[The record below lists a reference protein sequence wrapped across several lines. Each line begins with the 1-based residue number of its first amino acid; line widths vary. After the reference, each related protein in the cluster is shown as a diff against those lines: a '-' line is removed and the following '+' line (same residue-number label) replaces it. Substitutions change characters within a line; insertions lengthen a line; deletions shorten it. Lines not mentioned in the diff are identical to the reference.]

1 MKFFLLSL
9 AVHGAVYANLI
20 ECQQTLFV
28 LNQVLV
34 LYDDSPTSTPNYDAI
49 AEKFAEE
56 FLQEP
61 NSFFQLQYQIPIFI
75 GLVLLFSILL
85 FVYCRLYCNTKEE
98 EEKEIQVYTL
108 TTTNPGFIG
117 SQESLPFED
126 MNIEDYV
133 HFNKEK
139 SKVLVEIEHFS
150 DIRIPKRYEEHQQQ
164 SQNLPKYLQEN
175 LRVCCISE
183 NMYTSIYISD
193 CVSI

>member
-61 NSFFQLQYQIPIFI
+61 NSFFQLQYQIPHSFESIHM
-75 GLVLLFSILL
+75 LLYILL
-85 FVYCRLYCNTKEE
+85 VWHRSA
-98 EEKEIQVYTL
+98 Q
-108 TTTNPGFIG
+108 
-117 SQESLPFED
+117 
-126 MNIEDYV
+126 
-133 HFNKEK
+133 
-139 SKVLVEIEHFS
+139 
-150 DIRIPKRYEEHQQQ
+150 
-164 SQNLPKYLQEN
+164 
-175 LRVCCISE
+175 
-183 NMYTSIYISD
+183 
-193 CVSI
+193 